1 MVTCVG
7 LLSTGGYLGWRF
19 ATLPSHAPTWL
30 VVLALVVEIIGFIGS
45 SLLAWA
51 LWPAP
56 RAIHDDAQRDAGA
69 VDVVVRVDRQPVH
82 QVRASLLSMQ
92 SMSAGRLVV
101 VDLGARLEIAA
112 LAAEFET
119 VYAAPDIADHNG
131 LKTCSAASSTP
142 IFMLLDAGD
151 IPSADAIDVL
161 LPMMDDD
168 RVAVAIGQSLMADD
182 DSAEH
187 GPNGQH
193 ELTFERERLNPALG
207 ARGAAI
213 LCESGALIR
222 RAAVDSV
229 EVSDDHPI
237 EAQAHWSLAL
247 MAHGWKVTAA
257 AGAPVLVRPV
267 IQLQDTV
274 YERRVIQARVARTMI
289 FGPSG
294 ILRVNSLRPAQRLAI
309 ATYAVRPLSG
319 LRRAG
324 FITLVVGS
332 LLTGALPMRPN
343 VTILAALWAPGWL
356 LTSIGLGL
364 ASGWTLRPGDRA
376 RWSLRN
382 LGASWQGLRHPMAFD
397 HRRAPI
403 MTPHALQHGGALV
416 SSVVVLSAVMMMR
429 GLSEKWTHAL
439 GIMPYQWLAG
449 LVAVSL
455 WSLAMSLDVLRM
467 LGRRNQLR
475 RVARVI
481 ASIPAEVSEN
491 PVAVFD
497 ITPLGAG
504 FETNQELTPRQQLRL
519 EATITTARGCQDVSL
534 PIVVRNVRNVSEER
548 WRVGVEFADA
558 QPQAV
563 NALIEYCMVEPARRR
578 LGRPVFVPATEQ
590 ATIEA
595 VVQPVVD
602 GRRLALRGISLLA
615 LGGAIASAQPG
626 DGTAVT
632 WVVSA
637 VSVLI
642 AAGVLAG
649 AARPRRAP
657 WIFDQSTSSPSPDLA
672 IR

>member
-56 RAIHDDAQRDAGA
+56 RAIHDDVRRDAGA

-112 LAAEFET
+112 LAAEFGT

-151 IPSADAIDVL
+151 IPGVDAIEVL

-237 EAQAHWSLAL
+237 EAQTHWSLAL
-247 MAHGWKVTAA
+247 MEHGWKLTAA
-257 AGAPVLVRPV
+257 VGTPVLVRPV

-289 FGPSG
+289 FGPGG
-294 ILRVNSLRPAQRLAI
+294 ILRVNSLRPAHRLAI
-309 ATYAVRPLSG
+309 ATFAVRPLSG

-324 FITLVVGS
+324 FITAVVGS
-332 LLTGALPMRPN
+332 LLVGALPMRPN
-343 VTILAALWAPGWL
+343 VTILAALWTPGWL
-356 LTSIGLGL
+356 LTSVGLGL
-364 ASGWTLRPGDRA
+364 VSGWTLRPGDRT

-382 LGASWQGLRHPMAFD
+382 LGASWQGLRHPMAFEQ
-397 HRRAPI
+397 RRAPI

-416 SSVVVLSAVMMMR
+416 SSVVVLSSVMMMR

-475 RVARVI
+475 RVARVV
-481 ASIPAEVSEN
+481 ASLPAEVSEN

-504 FETNQELTPRQQLRL
+504 FETSLELMPRQQLQL

-534 PIVVRNVRNVSEER
+534 PIVVRNVRSVSEER

-563 NALIEYCMVEPARRR
+563 NPLIEYCMVEPARRR
-578 LGRPVFVPATEQ
+578 LGRPVFVPAAEQ
-590 ATIEA
+590 AMTEA
-595 VVQPVVD
+595 VIQPVVD

-626 DGTAVT
+626 DGTPVT

>member
-56 RAIHDDAQRDAGA
+56 RAIHDDARRDAGA

-289 FGPSG
+289 FGPGG

>member
-1 MVTCVG
+1 MNRQAHGIGRMVTCVG

-56 RAIHDDAQRDAGA
+56 RAIHNDARRDAGA

-274 YERRVIQARVARTMI
+274 YERRVLQARVARTMI
-289 FGPSG
+289 FGPGG

-324 FITLVVGS
+324 FITAVVG
-332 LLTGALPMRPN
+332 
-343 VTILAALWAPGWL
+343 
-356 LTSIGLGL
+356 
-364 ASGWTLRPGDRA
+364 
-376 RWSLRN
+376 
-382 LGASWQGLRHPMAFD
+382 
-397 HRRAPI
+397 
-403 MTPHALQHGGALV
+403 
-416 SSVVVLSAVMMMR
+416 
-429 GLSEKWTHAL
+429 
-439 GIMPYQWLAG
+439 
-449 LVAVSL
+449 
-455 WSLAMSLDVLRM
+455 
-467 LGRRNQLR
+467 
-475 RVARVI
+475 
-481 ASIPAEVSEN
+481 
-491 PVAVFD
+491 
-497 ITPLGAG
+497 
-504 FETNQELTPRQQLRL
+504 
-519 EATITTARGCQDVSL
+519 
-534 PIVVRNVRNVSEER
+534 
-548 WRVGVEFADA
+548 
-558 QPQAV
+558 
-563 NALIEYCMVEPARRR
+563 
-578 LGRPVFVPATEQ
+578 
-590 ATIEA
+590 
-595 VVQPVVD
+595 
-602 GRRLALRGISLLA
+602 
-615 LGGAIASAQPG
+615 
-626 DGTAVT
+626 
-632 WVVSA
+632 
-637 VSVLI
+637 
-642 AAGVLAG
+642 
-649 AARPRRAP
+649 
-657 WIFDQSTSSPSPDLA
+657 
-672 IR
+672 